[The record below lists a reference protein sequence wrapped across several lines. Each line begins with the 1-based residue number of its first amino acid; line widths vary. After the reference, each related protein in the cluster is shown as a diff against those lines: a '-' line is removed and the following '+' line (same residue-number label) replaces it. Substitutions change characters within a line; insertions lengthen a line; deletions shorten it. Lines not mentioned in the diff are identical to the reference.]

1 MASTAFHTQR
11 QGQPAAREFHQSL
24 PDYAATPLVSL
35 PEIAKELG
43 IRLLLL
49 KNETSRLGLPAFKI
63 LGASWATAR
72 AISKRL
78 GLGHDSLNLQDL
90 KDSAQAADLT
100 LYAATEGNHGRAV
113 ARMAKYLGIK
123 SRIFV
128 PDSSDEAVIGN
139 IMKEGAEIVVWE
151 GSYDQAVV
159 ATKAAAEDHNDG
171 KGLLISD
178 TALEI
183 GDETA
188 QWIVDGYQT
197 MFQEIEDQIEEFTS
211 ENITH
216 ILSPVGVGSLCQGV
230 VTYFGNNKKLGN
242 PHIITVEPVEAA
254 CLKASLE
261 AGELTSIDVGYTIC
275 TGMCC
280 GTPSVSAWALLK
292 DVVFIA
298 LTVEDKDVEE
308 ALLELQKYGVRAGPC
323 GSATLAALRHLD
335 LEQDAVVLL
344 LCTEGARRYYIKK
357 EG

>member
-1 MASTAFHTQR
+1 MTIPTRKRVA
-11 QGQPAAREFHQSL
+11 AAREFHQSL
-24 PDYAATPLVSL
+24 PDYAPTPLISL

-49 KNETSRLGLPAFKI
+49 KDETSRLGLPAFKI

-72 AISKRL
+72 AVSKRL
-78 GLGHDSLNLQDL
+78 QLGHESLNLQAL
-90 KDSAQAADLT
+90 KDHAQAADLT

-123 SRIFV
+123 ARIFF
-128 PDSSDEAVIGN
+128 PDSSDEAVRGN
-139 IMKEGAEIVVWE
+139 ITKEGAEIVVLG
-151 GSYDQAVV
+151 GSYDQAVI
-159 ATKAAAEDHNDG
+159 ATKAAAENHEDG

-178 TALEI
+178 TALEVK
-183 GDETA
+183 DETA

-197 MFQEIEDQIEEFTS
+197 MFLEIEEQIAEFTT

-216 ILSPVGVGSLCQGV
+216 ILSPVGVGSLCQAV
-230 VTYFGNNKKLGN
+230 VTYYGNDRKLGS

-261 AGELTSIDVGYTIC
+261 AGKMTSIEVGYTIC

-292 DVVFIA
+292 DAVSMA
-298 LTVEDKDVEE
+298 LTVEDRDVEE
-308 ALLELQKYGVRAGPC
+308 ALLELHRYGVNGGPC
-323 GSATLAALRHLD
+323 GSAALAAVRQLD
-335 LEQDAVVLL
+335 DLGQDAVVLL
-344 LCTEGARRYYIKK
+344 LCTEGARRYDMKRK
-357 EG
+357 N